1 MKIITITIGLILLAA
16 LAIVTAI
23 VEAEADYKH
32 EVLSSGGNA
41 TALVLFHPS
50 RDAHFSD
57 ELSLALAD
65 GLQAAGYS
73 VHRATLTRDTPNAPK
88 GYALVAVV
96 CNTYWWS
103 PDLPTQR
110 YLARARLDDIPT
122 IGLIGG
128 AGATGRSEQML
139 KDALQQTRAKV
150 LQTRSLWT
158 MRPNDEARSSE
169 PNRQVAMQL
178 AKQLGIDAGRIVQ
191 ASGKLLP

>member
-1 MKIITITIGLILLAA
+1 MKIVTVTIGLILLTV
-16 LAIVTAI
+16 LAIATAI
-23 VEAEADYKH
+23 VEFEADYRL
-32 EVLSSGGNA
+32 EVLSSGGSA

-57 ELSLALAD
+57 ELSLALAE
-65 GLQAAGYS
+65 GLQSAGFS
-73 VHRATLTRDTPNAPK
+73 VHRATLTKDTPNAPK

-103 PDLPTQR
+103 PDLPTQH

-139 KDALQQTRAKV
+139 KAALQQARAKV
-150 LQTRSLWT
+150 LQTRSFWT
-158 MRPNDEARSSE
+158 MRPNDEARSGE

-178 AKQLGIDAGRIVQ
+178 AKQLGIDVGHFVQ
-191 ASGKLLP
+191 TPGQSLP

>member
-1 MKIITITIGLILLAA
+1 MKTIAITIGLILLAV
-16 LAIVTAI
+16 LAIATAI
-23 VEAEADYKH
+23 VETEADYRH
-32 EVLSSGGNA
+32 EILSSGGSA

-65 GLQAAGYS
+65 GLQAAGFS
-73 VHRATLTRDTPNAPK
+73 VHRETLTKNTPNASK

-103 PDLPTQR
+103 PDLPTLR
-110 YLARARLDDIPT
+110 YLAWARLDDIPT

-139 KDALQQTRAKV
+139 KDALQQARSKV
-150 LQTRSLWT
+150 LQTRSFWIF
-158 MRPNDEARSSE
+158 RPNDETRSSE
-169 PNRQVAMQL
+169 PNRQVALQL
-178 AKQLGIDAGRIVQ
+178 AKQLGLESGRIVQ
-191 ASGKLLP
+191 TSGKVLP